1 MRGVTPIAHDVGAR
15 CLATIDMI
23 EIAPK
28 SRALRRSS
36 FLVGSSMYGS
46 AHAGSVMSGSLGAF
60 RLSPM
65 SMFLPTR
72 SAMSDLYAPAMRCRS
87 LSSSTMSLAACNL
100 MSRLVSPLY
109 FVHSSP
115 YASVTSS

>member
-1 MRGVTPIAHDVGAR
+1 M
-15 CLATIDMI
+15 IDMREMI
-23 EIAPK
+23 PK
-28 SRALRRSS
+28 STPLRRSS
-36 FLVGSSMYGS
+36 FLLGSSMYCS
-46 AHAGSVMSGSLGAF
+46 AHGGSVMSGSFSSFL
-60 RLSPM
+60 LSPM